1 MELFADNLW
10 CYMNINEKT
19 CEIEKIIMHL
29 IDMCWCFVGT
39 GLDIYVET
47 LLRLC
52 SSYGMVVAIICCG
65 RLPHDTHSAEAALR
79 TGHKFF
85 EIAHAANLKA
95 FSEFLDVQSCQLSAN
110 EKPLRSR
117 VQTNFAGIWN
127 DKRCRQTHRR
137 LTSTK
142 EIAFAQ
148 DADAL
153 LSQGVALRTA
163 ARWLSARHQV
173 SRVSAMNRLKFTRNA
188 KAREKA
194 ESPDGG
200 WLSADYLDLRKA
212 CVQVLLQNA
221 LTACPTN
228 QVTEQDLSEAILA
241 VATVCSRLSVWRTR
255 KTWAWW
261 FAFVEK
267 VVAGKV
273 SLTRRERTNSPH
285 KKHYEEK
292 D

>member
-19 CEIEKIIMHL
+19 CEIEKIIVHL

-153 LSQGVALRTA
+153 LAQGVALRTA

>member
-1 MELFADNLW
+1 
-10 CYMNINEKT
+10 
-19 CEIEKIIMHL
+19 
-29 IDMCWCFVGT
+29 MCWCFVGT

-153 LSQGVALRTA
+153 LAQGVAMRTA

>member
-1 MELFADNLW
+1 
-10 CYMNINEKT
+10 MNINEKT
-19 CEIEKIIMHL
+19 NEIENVVARLM
-29 IDMCWCFVGT
+29 DQCWCFAGT
-39 GLDIYVET
+39 GLDIYPEA
-47 LLRLC
+47 LLKQC
-52 SSYGMVVAIICCG
+52 SVQQRMVVAICCG
-65 RLPHDTHSAEAALR
+65 RLPRNVHDAEAALR
-79 TGHKFF
+79 RLPRNVHDAEAALRAGNQFF
-85 EIAHAANLKA
+85 EFACKANLKA

-153 LSQGVALRTA
+153 LAQGVALRTA

-267 VVAGKV
+267 SGSFFARQG
-273 SLTRRERTNSPH
+273 R
-285 KKHYEEK
+285 
-292 D
+292 

>member
-19 CEIEKIIMHL
+19 YEIEKIIVHL
-29 IDMCWCFVGT
+29 IDMCWYFVGT
-39 GLDIYVET
+39 GLDIYIET

-52 SSYGMVVAIICCG
+52 SSYGMVVAICCG
-65 RLPHDTHSAEAALR
+65 RLPHDTHSAAAALR

-95 FSEFLDVQSCQLSAN
+95 FSEFLDVRSCQLSTN
-110 EKPLRSR
+110 ETPLQSR
-117 VQTNFAGIWN
+117 IQMNLAAIWN
-127 DKRCRQTHRR
+127 TKRCRQTHRR
-137 LTSTK
+137 LTGTK

-148 DADAL
+148 DADEL
-153 LSQGVALRTA
+153 LVQGVALRTA

-173 SRVSAMNRLKFTRNA
+173 SLVSAMNRLKFTRNA
-188 KAREKA
+188 KTREKVK
-194 ESPDGG
+194 SPDGS
-200 WLSADYLDLRKA
+200 WLSADYLALRKA

>member
-1 MELFADNLW
+1 
-10 CYMNINEKT
+10 MNINEKIN
-19 CEIEKIIMHL
+19 EIIKIMAMIV
-29 IDMCWCFVGT
+29 DQCWCFAGT
-39 GLDIYVET
+39 GLDIYPEA
-47 LLRLC
+47 LLKQC
-52 SSYGMVVAIICCG
+52 SVQQGMVVAICCG
-65 RLPHDTHSAEAALR
+65 RLPRNVHDAEAALR
-79 TGHKFF
+79 AGNQFF
-85 EIAHAANLKA
+85 EFACKANLKA

-153 LSQGVALRTA
+153 LAQGVALRTA

-173 SRVSAMNRLKFTRNA
+173 SLVSAMNRLKFTRNA

-228 QVTEQDLSEAILA
+228 QVTEQDLAEAILA

-255 KTWAWW
+255 KTLAWW

-273 SLTRRERTNSPH
+273 SLTRRERPCSPH
-285 KKHYEEK
+285 KQHIDESI
-292 D
+292 